1 MERENR
7 EKKMEMKM
15 KRNERGNTI
24 LTTSV
29 EHKLDKIINS

>member
-7 EKKMEMKM
+7 EKKMEM